1 MLNMKNN
8 IAFTQ
13 DLSDRFNEKFNPEM
27 YSTPGKGGMTVI
39 QVLPEDKGL
48 AEYFVATK
56 DGHVN
61 DTLSRYNA
69 KNADPELTHKL
80 LYFVNGRE

>member
-1 MLNMKNN
+1 MKNN

-13 DLSDRFNEKFNPEM
+13 DLSDRFNKKFNPKM

-56 DGHVN
+56 DGQVN

-80 LYFVNGRE
+80 LYFVSGRE